1 MFPFKATL
9 HFTCFPFPFTVKSF
23 VEMTRFLLSKPDSDG
38 LFLLSERV
46 TQDPLEN
53 YFGRHRS
60 RGHRC
65 GNPNF
70 KECIQNAVSLRAQKS
85 LDLDCVRGNCRRKRL
100 LSNDSFV
107 VSKDDEVPLPKR
119 KRH

>member
-1 MFPFKATL
+1 
-9 HFTCFPFPFTVKSF
+9 
-23 VEMTRFLLSKPDSDG
+23 MTRFLLSKPDSDG

-53 YFGRHRS
+53 YFGRQRS

-70 KECIQNAVSLRAQKS
+70 KECIQNAVSIRAQRS
-85 LDLDCVRGNCRRKRL
+85 LDLDRVRGNCRQKRRL
-100 LSNDSFV
+100 GNDGFV
-107 VSKDDEVPLPKR
+107 VNKDDEETLPKR